1 MIGWLLDLWSRM
13 AQPAAGIT
21 YIELESVWRVVAE
34 TVYGESEYNEIDMA
48 VCVHYFAEKKE
59 RYGPVCLSAR
69 EYLALCAIIYFVLI
83 DVEHS
88 PPTEDHL
95 NTARRFLER
104 TRNDSVAQ

>member
-21 YIELESVWRVVAE
+21 YIELESVWRVIAE

-48 VCVHYFAEKKE
+48 VCIHYFCEKKE
-59 RYGPVCLSAR
+59 RCGPVCLSAR
-69 EYLALCAIIYFVLI
+69 EYRALCAIIYFVLI
-83 DVEHS
+83 DVEHE
-88 PPTEDHL
+88 PPSEDQL

-104 TRNDSVAQ
+104 TRNGSVAS